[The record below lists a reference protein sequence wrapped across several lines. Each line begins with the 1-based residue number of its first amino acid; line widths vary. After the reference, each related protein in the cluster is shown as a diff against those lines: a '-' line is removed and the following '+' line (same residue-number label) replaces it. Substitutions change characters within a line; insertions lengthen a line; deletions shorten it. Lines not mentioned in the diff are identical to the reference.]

1 MAINKKLIHFK
12 TLADFEQRLASNEI
26 LDTSIVYIQ
35 DAKMIWTHGTYYA
48 DLSKEKADELYQP
61 KGDYKLQKILSQS
74 EYDQIDIKDEDTV
87 YVITDDDTGTVNKII
102 FEAQTDP
109 IDAMSGELS
118 IDGGDSDDNSIDTLN
133 GGISTGMDIALDITA
148 KQDALISGKNIKT
161 INNQS
166 LLGSGNI
173 EITQDLSDY
182 ITIEQANIKYQEKG
196 QYATSNELNQ
206 VTNSLDTL
214 SQTIV
219 NKQDVLTSGTNIKTI
234 NGQSVLGEGNIEITS
249 ELPENIATL
258 EDISNAVTPIENE
271 LYIESGSTFSG
282 AWDTTKQTGY
292 VGDIP
297 DVWNRTF
304 DFIVNGE
311 GTVELYAADSPD
323 TPSFNDDKIC
333 DLETGQ
339 FYVYYVNTKKVFKYG
354 VQDQLEEIATVNTGY
369 TQLYF
374 KGNSGSGTYNIN
386 NVNPAV
392 KAFNLYTKQQVDSL
406 LLNKQNLLVGG
417 TGIDIEGNVI
427 SSTITNVSEL
437 TNDSGYQTSSQVNTA
452 INNRL
457 PKVENIEGTIDVIPQ
472 NATFMTLVD
481 AANEDIVFEYDE
493 SVGYIRGYIKD
504 FKASELVKIGRPI
517 VNTNSSTVSMW
528 PNIYYR
534 VTNTPST
541 LTLTFNT
548 KLTTNMEEYFI
559 EFTTSSDGC
568 SLIVPSSVKW
578 MNGEVP
584 ALEANSTYQISIVNN
599 LAICA
604 VFK

>member
-74 EYDQIDIKDEDTV
+74 EYGQIDIKDEDTV

-148 KQDALISGKNIKT
+148 KQDALVSGKNIKT

-166 LLGSGNI
+166 LLGS
-173 EITQDLSDY
+173 
-182 ITIEQANIKYQEKG
+182 
-196 QYATSNELNQ
+196 
-206 VTNSLDTL
+206 
-214 SQTIV
+214 
-219 NKQDVLTSGTNIKTI
+219 
-234 NGQSVLGEGNIEITS
+234 GNIEITS

-258 EDISNAVTPIENE
+258 EDISNAVTPIENK
-271 LYIESGSTFSG
+271 LYIESGSTFNG

-292 VGDIP
+292 VGDIT
-297 DVWNRTF
+297 DVWDRTF
-304 DFIVNGE
+304 DFNVNGE
-311 GTVELYAADSPD
+311 GTVELYAAYSPD

-339 FYVYYVNTKKVFKYG
+339 SYVYYANTKKIFKYG
-354 VQDQLEEIATVNTGY
+354 VQDQLEEIATVNTGN

-374 KGNSGSGTYNIN
+374 KGTSGSGTYSITR
-386 NVNPAV
+386 VNPAV

-457 PKVENIEGTIDVIPQ
+457 PKVENIKGTIDVIPQ
-472 NATFMTLVD
+472 HATFMTLVD
-481 AANEDIVFEYDE
+481 APNEDIVFKYDE
-493 SVGYIRGYIKD
+493 TVGYIRGYIKD
-504 FKASELVKIGRPI
+504 FKASELAKIGRPI

-534 VTNTPST
+534 VTGTPST
-541 LTLTFNT
+541 LTLKFNT